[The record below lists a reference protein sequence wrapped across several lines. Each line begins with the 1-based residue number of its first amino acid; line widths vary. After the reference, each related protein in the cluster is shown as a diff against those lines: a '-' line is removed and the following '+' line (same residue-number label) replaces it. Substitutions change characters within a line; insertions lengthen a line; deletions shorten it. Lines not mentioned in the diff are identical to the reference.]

1 MTVSVSSPR
10 RRASYEPEDGSYRA
24 VAAPL
29 WRRGVASTV
38 DWVLVFVVYLIA
50 GIPLGVF
57 QSLGEAL
64 TGPVG
69 ETLFWLTQA
78 AALAI
83 VGGYFAYFFSTGHT
97 MGMRALDI
105 HVFAHRSGRD
115 PSLPRAAVRGLIAL
129 AFFLGTIN
137 GYGLVRGKQNE
148 ALTSSEEMVKTL
160 CVVGISIA
168 ILGELWQLVD
178 PDGRTVWDRLTGLVV
193 VEDVVPTSMPDRLWT
208 PWGT

>member
-1 MTVSVSSPR
+1 MTVSAWSLR
-10 RRASYEPEDGSYRA
+10 RRPSYQPEDGSYQA

-29 WRRGVASTV
+29 WRRGVASTL
-38 DWVLVFVVYLIA
+38 DWVLVFVIYLIA

-57 QSLGEAL
+57 QTLGKTL

-83 VGGYFAYFFSTGHT
+83 VVGYFAYFFSTGHT

-105 HVFAHRSGRD
+105 HVFVHRSGRE
-115 PSLPRAAVRGLIAL
+115 PSLPRATARGLIAL
-129 AFFLGTIN
+129 GFFLGTVN
-137 GYGLVRGKQNE
+137 GYGLVRGKHEQG
-148 ALTSSEEMVKTL
+148 LTGTEEVWRTV
-160 CVVGISIA
+160 CVVGISVA
-168 ILGELWQLVD
+168 VLGELWQLVD

-193 VEDVVPTSMPDRLWT
+193 VEDVVPTSMPDRLWS